1 MKPEI
6 SAEPT
11 VEKEA
16 KVERSPIKDSS
27 LQDKGEIANEPIAQ
41 VDQDKDLNGHK
52 QLAQEDK
59 DENMQEE
66 SKAEDNVQPAAN
78 T

>member
-11 VEKEA
+11 IEKEA
-16 KVERSPIKDSS
+16 KIERSPSKDGS
-27 LQDKGEIANEPIAQ
+27 LQNKGEIVNEPIAQ
-41 VDQDKDLNGHK
+41 VDQDKDVNGHK
-52 QLAQEDK
+52 QLAQEDQ
-59 DENMQEE
+59 DENMPEE